1 MEDKKRAIILDMDE
15 TLEHG
20 IYQGE
25 YGFSKND
32 AMMILRPGI
41 DELIAKLQKVKSQ
54 GIDIVLCTTACIP
67 WVERFFDLRPEFKML
82 FDMRLTRDNQ
92 MYWMEYSQRC
102 NPLEYEA
109 RQKDSRLECSKPVTT
124 FGYDSVLFIDNN
136 RAEED
141 KLRRL
146 FEITQGRLQKD
157 VTFFS
162 AFGFSGGSIE
172 LDQMLE
178 YKQAACQN
186 IEIAQ
191 RLKEYLELE
200 RNEPGCHMMCSAIDK
215 FMSKSFEPGL
225 TLVDEEYSE
234 KYREF
239 QEKRDELEKQLD
251 ELTWRLEQE
260 LGEDFEYSDSELE
273 EYMRT
278 DKRYPYEGIEVE
290 RREGTKREQF
300 SEMLQVA
307 VDTSTCFEDKK
318 LEAGHKQEQSP
329 ELE

>member
-1 MEDKKRAIILDMDE
+1 MENKKRAIILDMDE

-20 IYQGE
+20 IHQRE
-25 YGFSKND
+25 YGFIKND
-32 AMMILRPGI
+32 AMMVLRPRI
-41 DELIAKLQKVKSQ
+41 DELIAKLQEAKSQ
-54 GIDIVLCTTACIP
+54 GIDIVLCTTACVP
-67 WVERFFDLRPEFKML
+67 WVERFLNLKPEFKML
-82 FDMRLTRDNQ
+82 FDMRLTRDTQ
-92 MYWMEYSQRC
+92 RSWMQYSQRD

-109 RQKDSRLECSKPVTT
+109 RQKDPNLGYSKPVTA
-124 FGYDSVLFIDNN
+124 FGYDSVCFIDNN

-141 KLRRL
+141 NLRRL
-146 FEITQGRLQKD
+146 FEMTQGRLQKD

-191 RLKEYLELE
+191 RLKEYLEVE

-239 QEKRDELEKQLD
+239 QEKRDELEEQLD
-251 ELTWRLEQE
+251 ELTWKLEQE
-260 LGEDFEYSDSELE
+260 LGGDFEYSDSELE
-273 EYMRT
+273 KYMRT

-290 RREGTKREQF
+290 RQEGTKREQF
-300 SEMLQVA
+300 SKMLKVA